1 MRFKMRCV
9 TNVFLNLLFLCSF
22 TEIYTQTEDLP
33 ETWRLVFNGMDFPE
47 GPAFDTNGNL
57 YISNCYG
64 GWIAKYDGSKID
76 TFLIKSDAF
85 PSIDKTNGLVIVED
99 HIYACDYGIG
109 AILKIIKD
117 GRIEII
123 SDGFDGEKFNRPNDI
138 IFDGEENVYFT
149 DPKGY
154 GKDILDGRI
163 FSLNIKTNEL
173 KMLADNLAFP
183 NGLNISPL
191 DNKLYV
197 CESAKECIVRFEMD
211 EEKRLVNKEHF
222 ITLPGGDPDGIE
234 FDNDGNLYVS
244 HFGGQAVYII
254 SPIGE
259 IIHKLDTPGK
269 KPTNL
274 EFKDSERKFLFL
286 TEAETNSV
294 YSIDLNNLNLK

>member
-1 MRFKMRCV
+1 MKLMTIV
-9 TNVFLNLLFLCSF
+9 MLFLLLLCSVS
-22 TEIYTQTEDLP
+22 EINTQTKDLP
-33 ETWRLVFNGMDFPE
+33 TTWKIEFDGLDFPE

-57 YISNCYG
+57 YLSNCYG
-64 GWIAKYDGSKID
+64 GWIAKYDGNKID

-85 PSIDKTNGLVIVED
+85 PSIDKTNGLVIVDD

-109 AILKIIKD
+109 AILKISMA
-117 GRIEII
+117 GRIDII
-123 SDGFDGEKFNRPNDI
+123 SDGFNGEKFNRPNDI
-138 IFDGEENVYFT
+138 IFDGEEHIFFT

-154 GKDILDGRI
+154 GKDVLDGRI

-173 KMLADNLAFP
+173 KMIADNLAFP
-183 NGLNISPL
+183 NGIYISPL

-197 CESAKECIVRFEMD
+197 CESAKECIVRFEMN
-211 EEKRLVNKEHF
+211 EENRLFNKEHF

-259 IIHKLDTPGK
+259 IIHKLHTPGK

-274 EFKDSERKFLFL
+274 EFKDTDRKFLFL